1 MRPSRKSGRLWAERG
16 ESHLKRTR
24 NPFAQSAGDAV
35 ERPRQHPPPSAHAHG
50 PPGPTGAG
58 YRIRSASLVPIR
70 NPAGKTNPIS
80 LEATP

>member
-35 ERPRQHPPPSAHAHG
+35 ERPRQHPPPSAHA
-50 PPGPTGAG
+50 PTARQALRVRAIG
-58 YRIRSASLVPIR
+58 YGR
-70 NPAGKTNPIS
+70 PA
-80 LEATP
+80 